1 MGMPHAYLGDIP
13 LELPTYMEGFDV
25 VIQADF
31 AEHAKVGQKPRLQ
44 WVGDK
49 LDEVQITAT
58 LHAQFCTPE
67 VELAKLRDAE
77 RKHEA
82 LQLYFSNGH
91 IVGMFVITAVEQRT
105 VQTMRDGTVIVADVS
120 ISLREYT
127 EDGKSTEEAASGTP
141 MAAMR
146 VGASGA
152 ETGPSGTVSAEPT
165 PRGSDA
171 TVVRGGEAL
180 SADTL

>member
-13 LELPTYMEGFDV
+13 LDLPTYMARFDV
-25 VIQADF
+25 SVQADY

-49 LDEVQITAT
+49 LDEVQLDAS

-67 VELAKLRDAE
+67 LELAALRAAI

-82 LQLYFSNGH
+82 LQLYFTNGH
-91 IVGMFVITAVEQRT
+91 IVGWFVITAVEQRS
-105 VQTMRDGTVIVADVS
+105 QQLMRDGTVIVADVS

-127 EDGKSTEEAASGTP
+127 EDGKGTEEPASGTP
-141 MAAMR
+141 VAAMR
-146 VGASGA
+146 VGAGGG
-152 ETGPSGTVSAEPT
+152 EVGPNGTVTEAAPERSAEAP
-165 PRGSDA
+165 A
-171 TVVRGGEAL
+171 VRAGL
-180 SADTL
+180 SIGI